1 MPTPHRPLDAPA
13 PPVFTGV
20 GRRAPVLLA
29 GLVWAW
35 LAGPSA
41 WARDPIMELLAARGA
56 LTPAAA
62 AAAAPAAG
70 EAPPSGPADAPPPF
84 TPAAPAPSDGAME
97 ARSAA
102 LVYAMAYVGV
112 PYRRGGT
119 GFEEGVDCSGFVQVT
134 FRETLG
140 VVLPRRA
147 AEQAQATLPIDP
159 AQLAPGDLVFFNTQ
173 GEPFSHV
180 GIYVGQGRFVHS
192 PRSGAQV
199 RLERLGDR
207 YWRERFD
214 GARRVVGGDS
224 RG

>member
-1 MPTPHRPLDAPA
+1 MPNAHRPLVAPES
-13 PPVFTGV
+13 PVFTGDR
-20 GRRAPVLLA
+20 RRAPVLLA

-41 WARDPIMELLAARGA
+41 WARDPIMELLAARGL
-56 LTPAAA
+56 LTPDAM
-62 AAAAPAAG
+62 AAAAPAGG
-70 EAPPSGPADAPPPF
+70 EAPLSGPAAPPPLS
-84 TPAAPAPSDGAME
+84 PAAPAPPDGATD

-140 VVLPRRA
+140 VLLPRRA
-147 AEQAQATLPIDP
+147 VEQAQATLPIDP

-214 GARRVVGGDS
+214 GARRVVGGDG